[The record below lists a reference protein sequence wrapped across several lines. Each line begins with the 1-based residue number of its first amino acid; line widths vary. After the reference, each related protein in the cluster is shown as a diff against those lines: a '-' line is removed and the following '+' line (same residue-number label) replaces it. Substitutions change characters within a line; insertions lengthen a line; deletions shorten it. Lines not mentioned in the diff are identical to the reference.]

1 MASLDDERVFSL
13 VASKFKTFS
22 LNTHQ
27 KRAINEISKR
37 GKDVFVNLPTGYGKS
52 LIYQALPTV
61 FDALRSSSGH
71 IVVVVSPLISVMD
84 DQVKFLTGV
93 GIKALNLTSASE
105 EKKTNA
111 EKGKYSLV
119 YGSPEAWLKNERW
132 RSMLHNDVYSRK
144 LCAIAVDEA
153 HVLRQWLVLKG

>member
-1 MASLDDERVFSL
+1 M
-13 VASKFKTFS
+13 
-22 LNTHQ
+22 
-27 KRAINEISKR
+27 
-37 GKDVFVNLPTGYGKS
+37 
-52 LIYQALPTV
+52 YQALPTV

-71 IVVVVSPLISVMD
+71 IVVVVSPLISLMD
-84 DQVKFLTGV
+84 DQVKFLTSV

-105 EKKTNA
+105 EQKTNA

-132 RSMLHNDVYSRK
+132 RSMLHNDVYSLK

-153 HVLRQWLVLKG
+153 HVLRQW

>member
-1 MASLDDERVFSL
+1 MNVFFSL
-13 VASKFKTFS
+13 VASKFNIFS

-27 KRAINEISKR
+27 KRAISEVAKR
-37 GKDVFVNLPTGYGKS
+37 GKDVFVNLPIGYGKS

-61 FDALRSSSGH
+61 FDAPLRSSSGH
-71 IVVVVSPLISVMD
+71 IVVVISPLISLMD
-84 DQVKFLTGV
+84 DQVKFLTSV
-93 GIKALNLTSASE
+93 EIKALNLTSASE
-105 EKKTNA
+105 QQKTSA

-132 RSMLHNDVYSRK
+132 RSMLHNDVYFRK

-153 HVLRQWLVLKG
+153 HVPRQW